1 MLRHRLAALFDP
13 LSVLVVGPKGLATAQ
28 SLPPRLRGQATVVVA
43 QPGQSVKLPA
53 TLTGVAKGARLDL
66 AVVSL
71 TGRMLNQA
79 LWSLQAHR
87 PRALI
92 VLSPDHPSIDPAHD
106 TQLCRL
112 FAREHDCMV
121 LGPRSL
127 GLQRTHTGLNL
138 SLSSHL
144 ALPGKVALVSQ
155 SEAIFSA
162 VLDWAR
168 DANLGFSTVVSMGDE
183 SSVGIAQVLDYLATD
198 SRTDSIA
205 VYLDNVASSRALTSA
220 LRAAASVKPVVV
232 LRAGQGARN
241 PNSLS
246 DAVFNALL
254 RRAGAVRVPYFVQL
268 FSAIK
273 VLRSPVRPKGR
284 RIALFSNGSGP
295 PQLALDIMGEAA
307 AVVPAEF
314 SLSTVNALS
323 ESLEPRAQVKNP
335 VVTRA
340 ALVPET
346 MRLMLA
352 ALMDDPNVDGLLML
366 LAPDSRADMAEVVR
380 QVTAMAPKAPKPIM
394 ACLMGEASMR
404 PLRRMLDEVGIPS
417 FRTPEAATNA
427 FGVLAAYHYNQT
439 LSLQTLP
446 PEPLV
451 RLPKVDEARKLVA
464 QVLAEGRQH
473 LTLSECVNLFS
484 YFDIPLELLQ
494 PDADFPGLQHVDDV
508 PMAIRVGVDALYGPF
523 INFGSGGRSAIS
535 ARDRAIE
542 LPPLNGFLARQL
554 VERSAIWR
562 RVLKHQMSPAAY
574 ERLQEVLERLSDMV
588 CELPELANVLIDPIW
603 AGNMQLFAQGVQVE
617 VKPSELAALPE
628 NSGYGHMAIH
638 PYPRQLVKSHEFA
651 DGEPWMMRPIRPE
664 DAEPLQL
671 FVRDLSDES
680 RYMRFV
686 SMLRELTPSMLA
698 RYTRIDYDRELAL
711 VATVQ
716 VPNPAHRGH
725 PQEQIVGFAHYLRN
739 ADGLGAEY
747 ALVIS
752 DKWQR
757 HGLGKKLLQGLIEA
771 ARAQRLGYIEGFVLA
786 NNRAMLGLMTR
797 LGFQN
802 DADAEDPSMRRV
814 WLALDE
820 GLSEH

>member
-1 MLRHRLAALFDP
+1 MLRHRLAPLFDP
-13 LSVLVVGPKGLATAQ
+13 VSMLVLGPKTLAAAQ
-28 SLPPRLRGQATVVVA
+28 NLPLRLRDQSTVVAV
-43 QPGQSVKLPA
+43 QPGESVKLPA
-53 TLTGVAKGARLDL
+53 ALAGVPKGGRLDL

-79 LWSLQAHR
+79 LWALQKHR
-87 PRALI
+87 PRALV
-92 VLSPDHPSIDPAHD
+92 VLAPDHPSVDPAHD
-106 TQLCRL
+106 MQLCRL
-112 FAREHDCMV
+112 YAKEHDCIL

-127 GLQRTHTGLNL
+127 GVQRTHTGLNA
-138 SLSSHL
+138 SLSTHF
-144 ALPGKVALVSQ
+144 ALPGKVGWVSQ

-183 SSVGIAQVLDYLATD
+183 TVVTTAQVLDYLATD

-205 VYLDNVASSRALTSA
+205 VYLENVTSSRALTSA

-295 PQLALDIMGEAA
+295 PQLALDTMGEAS
-307 AVVPAEF
+307 AVLSAELTQAT
-314 SLSTVNALS
+314 SNELAR
-323 ESLEPRAQVKNP
+323 SLEPRAQVRNP

-340 ALVPET
+340 GLAPET
-346 MRLMLA
+346 LRLVLRV
-352 ALMDDPNVDGLLML
+352 LIDDPNVDGLLVL
-366 LAPDSRADMAEVVR
+366 LAPDSRADMVEVVR
-380 QVTAMAPKAPKPIM
+380 QIITMAGTATKPVM

-404 PLRRMLDEVGIPS
+404 PLRRMFDEAGIPC
-417 FRTPEAATNA
+417 FRTPESATSA
-427 FGVLAAYHYNQT
+427 FGVLAAYHYNQA

-446 PEPLV
+446 PEPLSRV
-451 RLPKVDEARKLVA
+451 PRVDEARALVKRA
-464 QVLAEGRQH
+464 LDEGRQQ
-473 LTLSECVNLFS
+473 LTPRECADLFAC
-484 YFDIPLELLQ
+484 FHIPLDMLT
-494 PDADFPGLQHVDDV
+494 DDSGYPGLQHVDDV
-508 PMAIRVGVDALYGPF
+508 PMAIRVGLDPTYGPY
-523 INFGSGGRSAIS
+523 INFGSGMRGAIS

-554 VERSAIWR
+554 VERSVIWR
-562 RVLKHQMSPAAY
+562 RVLKQQLSPAAY
-574 ERLQEVLERLSDMV
+574 ETLQEVLERISDLV
-588 CELPELANVLIDPIW
+588 CELPELAHLLVDPIW
-603 AGNMQLFAQGVQVE
+603 AGDSRLFAQSVLVE
-617 VKPSELAALPE
+617 IKPSELPAVPE
-628 NSGYGHMAIH
+628 KSGYGHMAIH
-638 PYPRQLVKSHEFA
+638 PYPRQLVKPLDF
-651 DGEPWMMRPIRPE
+651 GEGNEGMMRPIRPE
-664 DAEPLQL
+664 DAEPLQV
-671 FVRDLSDES
+671 FVRELSDES

-711 VATVQ
+711 VATAQ

-725 PQEQIVGFAHYLRN
+725 PQEAIVGFAHYLRN
-739 ADGLGAEY
+739 ADGQGAEY

-752 DKWQR
+752 DNWQR
-757 HGLGKKLLQGLIEA
+757 HGLGKKLLQGLIDA

-786 NNRAMLGLMTR
+786 NNRPMLGLMTR

-802 DADAEDPSMRRV
+802 DPDDEDPSMRRV

-820 GLSEH
+820 GFSA